1 MQTQSSCASKTTTTT
16 TSNSRTTYKS
26 YRRTSIAKSQTLNN
40 PFWGTN
46 FKAQVK
52 VRRAAHPL
60 PFKICKPA
68 TEYFR
73 QIKNLPPSDLL
84 KMKKKS
90 QAKKNLSKQSIPSFN
105 STNDYDFQVAKQ
117 ITTQGQEI
125 WRDTCRIENRFLAEK
140 KPQIWRKNK
149 NRSINSHL
157 GDRWERINNNKDKD
171 NLTQN
176 RHQPKYVKV
185 KHTCGNSGFI
195 YKKAQEFE
203 NTL

>member
-1 MQTQSSCASKTTTTT
+1 MNAQSSCESKKNT
-16 TSNSRTTYKS
+16 TSNTRTTYKS

-46 FKAQVK
+46 FKAQIK
-52 VRRAAHPL
+52 VRRATHPL
-60 PFKICKPA
+60 PFKICKPNK
-68 TEYFR
+68 EYFR
-73 QIKNLPPSDLL
+73 QIENLPPSALL
-84 KMKKKS
+84 KMRKKS
-90 QAKKNLSKQSIPSFN
+90 QVKKNLNKQSIPSFN

-125 WRDTCRIENRFLAEK
+125 WRDSCRIEDRFLAEE

-149 NRSINSHL
+149 KRSINSHL
-157 GDRWERINNNKDKD
+157 GDRWERISNDKD

-176 RHQPKYVKV
+176 KFQPKYVKV
-185 KHTCGNSGFI
+185 KHTCGNSGFM
-195 YKKAQEFE
+195 YKRAQEFE